1 MPMLENSR
9 PAIEAAKIRPAA
21 VITPP
26 VELSVRMMPYR
37 MLRGDSSRIRDTKSM
52 L

>member
-1 MPMLENSR
+1 MPMLENNS
-9 PAIEAAKIRPAA
+9 PAIDAAKISPAA

-26 VELSVRMMPYR
+26 VEPRVRITPYR
-37 MLRGDSSRIRDTKSM
+37 TLCGDSSRIRDTNSM